1 MEISLHNFYKIRTQ
15 TKKAITEKK
24 KAKIKAAQGREELAR
39 AEAEALRQLIQRRGA
54 AVAEINAVRLA
65 IGEDLWIEKWEPGR
79 VTLRGWKDRVAEFSR
94 RNAGKTA
101 PEIVVAR
108 LLDNPILK
116 AESAR
121 VVDMSNFGK
130 DDCVEQYVVE
140 VKFQ

>member
-1 MEISLHNFYKIRTQ
+1 MNTNEQ
-15 TKKAITEKK
+15 
-24 KAKIKAAQGREELAR
+24 LAR
-39 AEAEALRQLIQRRGA
+39 IIELLEDIKRRGDPFYGRS
-54 AVAEINAVRLA
+54 VEDEINAVRLA